1 MSWIESLTKG
11 TALDE
16 AFASAKQDVQGCHV
30 FSERCTVD
38 SKNIKSF
45 PKEQARRYMN
55 QLIKLI
61 NSRNRDE
68 K

>member
-16 AFASAKQDVQGCHV
+16 AFVSAKQDVQGCRV
-30 FSERCTVD
+30 FSERCTVN

-45 PKEQARRYMN
+45 PKEQTRHYMN
-55 QLIKLI
+55 QLIKLL
-61 NSRNRDE
+61 NSRNRVE
-68 K
+68 N